1 MNIESLCSAIKD
13 TLDEL
18 KRSGLSFK
26 GHSWVD
32 SFQRILIQKLENT
45 TKKYSW
51 NPEEPKSGRAEGDRV
66 DIFGRAKGQP
76 DWIIEIDAT
85 RADQVAKKFLSRL
98 ALWGLEEKRSI
109 EYVAVLYPDTQK
121 GKKSCEKYIRYGY
134 DIIQKINKKSN
145 ITGIFI
151 DPKNNNDIEVLDY
164 NGSCQFVVNGHD
176 CKSMNAAAAKALSIY
191 LSKHSVHYKE
201 LKEYW
206 GRYVLDSRD
215 KSRYKPIDSYT
226 SDSPPQQIY
235 TYTQFRKYGISAYW
249 NDFVRKCKEAK
260 IMIVQ
265 KRKLYDGTDE
275 SRPFKYMI

>member
-1 MNIESLCSAIKD
+1 MRIELLCAAIKD

-18 KRSGLSFK
+18 KRSGESFR
-26 GHSWVD
+26 GHSWVGE
-32 SFQRILIQKLENT
+32 FQEKLTGHLNDTIE
-45 TKKYSW
+45 KYSW
-51 NPEEPKSGRAEGDRV
+51 TPEMPKSGRAEGDRV

-98 ALWGLEEKRSI
+98 ALWGLEKKRSL
-109 EYVAVLYPDTQK
+109 EYVAILYPDTQK
-121 GKKSCEKYIRYGY
+121 GKTSCEKFIRYGY

-151 DPKNNNDIEVLDY
+151 DPKKNDDIEVLDY
-164 NGSCQFVVNGHD
+164 KGSCHFVVNRHD
-176 CKSMNAAAAKALSIY
+176 CKSMNAAAAEALTLY
-191 LSKHSVHYKE
+191 LSKHSVKYKE

-206 GRYVLDSRD
+206 ERYVQDNRG

-226 SDSPPQQIY
+226 NDFPPKQVY
-235 TYTQFRKYGISAYW
+235 SYTQFRKYGISSYW
-249 NDFVRKCKEAK
+249 DDFVRKCKEAR

-265 KRKLYDGTDE
+265 KRKYYDGTDT
-275 SRPFKYMI
+275 SRPFKYM

>member
-1 MNIESLCSAIKD
+1 MSIELLCAAIKNS
-13 TLDEL
+13 LDEL
-18 KRSGLSFK
+18 KRIGESFK

-32 SFQRILIQKLENT
+32 VFQKTLTVYLKNT
-45 TKKYSW
+45 IKKYSW
-51 NPEEPKSGRAEGDRV
+51 TPEMLKSGRAEGDRV

-109 EYVAVLYPDTQK
+109 EYVAILYPDTQK
-121 GKKSCEKYIRYGY
+121 GKNTCEKFIRYGY

-151 DPKNNNDIEVLDY
+151 DPKNNDEIEVLDY
-164 NGSCQFVVNGHD
+164 KGSCQFNVSGHD
-176 CKSMNAAAAKALSIY
+176 CKSMNAAAAEALSLY
-191 LSKHSVHYKE
+191 MSKHSINYKE

-206 GRYVLDSRD
+206 SRFVSNSRG

-226 SDSPPQQIY
+226 NDCPPQQVHS
-235 TYTQFRKYGISAYW
+235 YTQFRKYGISSYW
-249 NDFVRKCKEAK
+249 DDFVRKCKEAK

-265 KRKLYDGTDE
+265 KRKYYDGTDT
-275 SRPFKYMI
+275 SRPFKYM